1 MIKEAKRI
9 AAKEDSEVIEDW
21 GSDIEKTIDEADRV
35 VRQLK
40 EIVEEHN
47 EQGVRQKHEKDL
59 EYERKL
65 FETRLQYKK
74 ELGEASVSGN
84 LGKEEKPS
92 SASPSAIPAKLPK
105 LHINRFDGSYEDWP
119 RFWIQFV
126 EIIDKAEMPSVA
138 KFAYPKPYLDNRVK
152 KTVDGL
158 LFTNE
163 GYDRAKRILS
173 DKYGKDSEVMKAYTK
188 QIFDLPVIPNANA
201 KRIHEFSD
209 KLNFSVQSLQTMN
222 KLEQVNGYVSMT
234 LDKLP
239 GIRGDLVRT
248 DSSWESW
255 NFTKLSEALLLW
267 CRRNPV
273 DHETPRKVDHK
284 RGDKCYGTQ
293 AKNACVYCEVS
304 SHKSLN
310 CPNVVGPEER
320 RKVLRTKRLC
330 FNCTGSH
337 FASNCKSNASCEFCH
352 LKHHSSI
359 HSPTAEKSARSEKI
373 MAAHAGGDNTEVVHP
388 VVVVEVDGIKTP
400 ALLDTGSGSSYA
412 SEKLIQALDKKP
424 LDVRTGAGIKNNKG

>member
-138 KFAYPKPYLDNRVK
+138 KFAYPKSYLDNRVK

-188 QIFDLPVIPNANA
+188 QIFDLQVIPNANA

-248 DSSWESW
+248 DSSWDFASNCNWDSW
-255 NFTKLSEALLLW
+255 
-267 CRRNPV
+267 
-273 DHETPRKVDHK
+273 D
-284 RGDKCYGTQ
+284 
-293 AKNACVYCEVS
+293 
-304 SHKSLN
+304 
-310 CPNVVGPEER
+310 
-320 RKVLRTKRLC
+320 
-330 FNCTGSH
+330 

>member
-1 MIKEAKRI
+1 MVEEAKKI
-9 AAKEDSEVIEDW
+9 AAKEDMEVIETW

-40 EIVEEHN
+40 EIVKGHN
-47 EQGVRQKHEKDL
+47 EESLRLEHEKEL

-65 FETRLQYKK
+65 FETKLQYKK
-74 ELGEASVSGN
+74 ELCEASVSGN
-84 LGKEEKPS
+84 LVKEEKLS
-92 SASPSAIPAKLPK
+92 SVSPSAIPAKLPK

-119 RFWIQFV
+119 RFWNQFV
-126 EIIDKAEMPSVA
+126 EIIDKTEMPSVT
-138 KFAYPKPYLDNRVK
+138 KFAYLKSYLDNRVK
-152 KTVDGL
+152 KMVDGL
-158 LFTNE
+158 PFTNE
-163 GYDRAKRILS
+163 GYNCAKSILS
-173 DKYGKDSEVMKAYTK
+173 DKYGKDPEVVKAYTK
-188 QIFDLPVIPNANA
+188 QIFDLPVIPNANV

-209 KLNFSVQSLQTMN
+209 KLNFSVQSLQTII

-255 NFTKLSEALLLW
+255 DFTKLSEALHLW
-267 CRRNPV
+267 CRRNPT
-273 DHETPRKVDHK
+273 DHEAPRKVEHK
-284 RGDKCYGTQ
+284 RADKCYGTQ

-304 SHKSLN
+304 SHKSVN
-310 CPNVVGPEER
+310 CPNVVGPDEQ

-337 FASNCKSNASCEFCH
+337 FASNCKSKASCEFCH

-359 HSPTAEKSARSEKI
+359 YSPAAEKTGRLEKV
-373 MAAHAGGDNTEVVHP
+373 MAAHTGGDNAEVIYP
-388 VVVVEVDGIKTP
+388 VVIVEVDGI
-400 ALLDTGSGSSYA
+400 
-412 SEKLIQALDKKP
+412 
-424 LDVRTGAGIKNNKG
+424 RT